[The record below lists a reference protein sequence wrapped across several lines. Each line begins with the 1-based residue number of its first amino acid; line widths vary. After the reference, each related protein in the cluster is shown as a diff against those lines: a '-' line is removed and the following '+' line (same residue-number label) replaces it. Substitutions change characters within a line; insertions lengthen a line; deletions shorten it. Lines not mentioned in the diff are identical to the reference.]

1 MSSPAVQ
8 FRSRVPRVAE
18 AAVQRARLTVV
29 PRTRVRAA
37 RMPFVLLVTV
47 VLLGGVVGLLLFNT
61 SMQQASFAAT
71 SLEDR
76 AGSLSARQ
84 QHLQMELERLRD
96 PQHVAERARRM
107 GMVTAGS
114 PVFLRL
120 SDGKILGHPA
130 PPDPAMNVRIVPPAP
145 QVPAVLNPAPTY
157 VDAPAETPSAA
168 TSQDDPAQP
177 ATGPGH
183 SDFGHSHGA
192 HGASATPAG
201 PAGGTT
207 DQEPH
212 KHHRAQQKH

>member
-47 VLLGGVVGLLLFNT
+47 VLLGGVVGLLLINT

-71 SLEDR
+71 SLEDQ
-76 AGSLSARQ
+76 AGSLSAHE

-96 PQHVAERARRM
+96 PQHVAQRARRM

-120 SDGKILGHPA
+120 SDGKVLGHPA
-130 PPDPAMNVRIVPPAP
+130 PPDPAQNIRILPPAP
-145 QVPAVLNPAPTY
+145 RVPAVLNPAPTY
-157 VDAPAETPSAA
+157 VDAPTPS
-168 TSQDDPAQP
+168 
-177 ATGPGH
+177 
-183 SDFGHSHGA
+183 
-192 HGASATPAG
+192 GASASQGQAVTG
-201 PAGGTT
+201 RTDHESHKQQGT
-207 DQEPH
+207 
-212 KHHRAQQKH
+212 QQKHLHQR